1 MNCGKWEERH
11 AEEALMVTEM
21 VLRQRP
27 ELLDETIRDA
37 KMMAEALN
45 GVWTQLDRIVQQ
57 AVRRANGSDRGRLR
71 LIVDR
76 LAVSIRF

>member
-1 MNCGKWEERH
+1 
-11 AEEALMVTEM
+11 MVTEM